1 MRCSFRVH
9 NAASRPPSL
18 SSQIQVISAAVLHLV
33 NNRMRPE
40 TTSHCGGGC
49 FNLGWRIN
57 RIKTFYFCLS
67 SAHAHNAFL
76 HRRAGLYMARHVRT
90 LFSDL
95 RVVFDLSGSH
105 KSRITG
111 TDQQLRDSNLE
122 SFGPKCG
129 SRLTTEVASKD
140 GRSCFMP
147 SQILI
152 PRKLPNFG
160 FCSWVETSSSA
171 TCVAQPDLLHHHH
184 LFSFLYRTA
193 HQVTLS
199 LTQPPR
205 P

>member
-1 MRCSFRVH
+1 MKRSFRLH
-9 NAASRPPSL
+9 NAASRPPCL
-18 SSQIQVISAAVLHLV
+18 SSPTQVISVSVPHLV

-57 RIKTFYFCLS
+57 RIKTFYFSLD
-67 SAHAHNAFL
+67 SAHAHNSFL

-111 TDQQLRDSNLE
+111 TDQQSGDSNLE

-129 SRLTTEVASKD
+129 SRLTTGVASKD
-140 GRSCFMP
+140 GKP

-160 FCSWVETSSSA
+160 FCSWVETLPGA
-171 TCVAQPDLLHHHH
+171 TCVAQTKPSPRQH
-184 LFSFLYRTA
+184 LSFPEEQNR
-193 HQVTLS
+193 
-199 LTQPPR
+199 
-205 P
+205 